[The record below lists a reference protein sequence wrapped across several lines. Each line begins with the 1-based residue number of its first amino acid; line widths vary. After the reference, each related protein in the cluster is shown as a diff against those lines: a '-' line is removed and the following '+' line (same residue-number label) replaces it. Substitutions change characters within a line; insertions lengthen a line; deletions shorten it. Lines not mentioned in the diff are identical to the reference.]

1 MMPPWVDMPVADMT
15 IPVADAQQS
24 EPFEQER
31 LRRLGLYKIQR
42 TPEPAFD
49 EIVRLAADLFEAP
62 IAYLCLAEDRYHWF
76 KARIGLEPMEIPR
89 SASFCDHTLTC
100 LDVMVVRD
108 ASKDARFA
116 DNPFVSGPC
125 HARFYAG
132 FALRDAD
139 GFPLGTLAVADVVPR
154 QITEQQ
160 KDLLR
165 SLAGIALDRMELQK
179 VKADLQETVTATEA
193 ARQHAVTGHA
203 ELRQV
208 IECLPQAIVLL
219 DEQNNLILWNK
230 NYETMFPE
238 AAPYVRPGASIESLF
253 RNVFEKVSGVSS
265 RDEADAESWV
275 QGRMHLIN
283 HSVSHIEQN
292 VGDLRWIRYD
302 QHVAADGRKVFVRTD
317 VTDDRNA
324 AESFRLLFESNP
336 VPMWVVERTTLKFLD
351 VNAAAIEHYGYTREQ
366 FLNMTSLEIRPA
378 YERQRAL
385 DDALSNFTT
394 DSGERDWIHNK
405 ADGTEILVGSYA
417 RPINYGGKDAAIV
430 SVVDVTDRR
439 KHDARLKYMAE
450 HDALTGLP
458 NRRLFLEMLEGTHLQ
473 RTRTPGLW
481 SVILVDIDDF
491 KNINDTLGHHVGDN
505 LITAV
510 AARLEECMG
519 DRGIVGRLG
528 GDEFAV
534 LLPALADPADAHTAA
549 TELVRAFSDPLK
561 VREYEILVG
570 VSAGVSVGLDKSLD
584 ASTMLKNADLAL
596 YKAKSDGRGV
606 CRIYEPHMSLQ
617 MIVRREMERN
627 LRQALAEEQFEI
639 HYQPLLELTACK
651 AIGFEAL
658 LRWKHPDEGMIP
670 PSTFIPVAESSGLI
684 VPIGA
689 WVLEQSC
696 RLATTLQDHLT
707 IAVNISPAQFKSG
720 RLVEVVSGALEKSG
734 LAASRLELEIT
745 ESCLLEKTS
754 ETLQTLKDLKGL
766 GVSIAL
772 DDFGT
777 GYCGLGYLGS
787 FPFDKIKIDQS
798 FVKDVETTRKS
809 AEIFRAVINIG
820 HSLGLVTLAEGI
832 ETKEQLQFLRA
843 LGCQQG
849 QGFLFSPA
857 VPAGEIAAE
866 LRLEGNSGKSVA

>member
-1 MMPPWVDMPVADMT
+1 MPVADMK
-15 IPVADAQQS
+15 IPGPDPRQTDFS
-24 EPFEQER
+24 EQER
-31 LRRLGLYKIQR
+31 LRRLGQYKILR
-42 TPEPAFD
+42 TSSQPAFD
-49 EIVRLAADLFEAP
+49 GIARLAADLFEAP
-62 IAYLCLAEDRYHWF
+62 IAYLCLTEARSHWF
-76 KARIGLEPMEIPR
+76 KARVGLDLKEIER
-89 SASFCDHTLTC
+89 SASFCDHTLMGR
-100 LDVMVVRD
+100 DVMVVQD

-116 DNPFVSGPC
+116 GNPLVTGPC
-125 HARFYAG
+125 RIKFYAG

-139 GFPLGTLAVADVVPR
+139 GFALGTLAVADVVPR
-154 QITEQQ
+154 RITEQQ
-160 KDLLR
+160 KGFLR
-165 SLAGIALDRMELQK
+165 SLASMALDRMELEK
-179 VKADLQETVTATEA
+179 GKANLHETIATIEA
-193 ARQHAVTGHA
+193 ARQDAVTGHA

-219 DEQNNLILWNK
+219 DEQNNVILWNR
-230 NYETMFPE
+230 NYETMFPDT
-238 AAPYVRPGASIESLF
+238 APYVRPGASIESLY
-253 RNVFEKVSGVSS
+253 RNAFEKISGLSNQD
-265 RDEADAESWV
+265 RTHAESWV
-275 QGRMHLIN
+275 QRRMDLLN
-283 HSVSHIEQN
+283 HSASHIEQN
-292 VGDLRWIRYD
+292 IGDRRWIRYD
-302 QHVAADGRKVFVRTD
+302 QHVTADGKKVFVRTD

-324 AESFRLLFESNP
+324 AKSFHLLFESNP
-336 VPMWVVERTTLKFLD
+336 VPMWVVERSSLRFLD
-351 VNAAAIEHYGYTREQ
+351 VNAAAVEHYGYTRDQ

-385 DDALSNFTT
+385 DDATNNFTT
-394 DSGERDWIHNK
+394 DSGEKDWIHNK
-405 ADGTEILVGSYA
+405 ADGTEILVSSYA
-417 RPINYGGKDAAIV
+417 RPIKYSGKEAAII
-430 SVVDVTDRR
+430 SVVDVTERR
-439 KHDARLKYMAE
+439 KHDARIKYMAE

-458 NRRLFLEMLEGTHLQ
+458 SRRLFLEMLESTHLQ
-473 RTRTPGLW
+473 RTQSPGLW

-491 KNINDTLGHHVGDN
+491 KNINDTLGHYVGDN

-510 AARLEECMG
+510 ANRLEECMG

-534 LLPALADPADAHTAA
+534 LLPMLVDPADAHTAA
-549 TELVRAFSDPLK
+549 SELVKAFIAPLK

-570 VSAGVSVGLDKSLD
+570 VSAGVSIGLDKSID

-606 CRIYEPHMSLQ
+606 CRVYEPHMSLQ

-627 LRQALAEEQFEI
+627 LRQALAEDQFEI
-639 HYQPLLELTACK
+639 HYQPLLDLGAATE
-651 AIGFEAL
+651 IGFEAL
-658 LRWKHPDEGMIP
+658 LRWNHPSEGMIP
-670 PSTFIPVAESSGLI
+670 PSTFVPVAESSGLI

-696 RLATTLQDHLT
+696 RLATTLREDLT

-720 RLVEVVSGALEKSG
+720 KLVEVVSGALEKSG
-734 LAASRLELEIT
+734 LAARRLELEIT

-754 ETLQTLKDLKGL
+754 ETLQILKDLKEL

-798 FVKDVETTRKS
+798 FVKDVETARKP

-820 HSLGLVTLAEGI
+820 RSLGLVTLAEGI
-832 ETKEQLQFLRA
+832 ETKEQLEFLRA

-857 VPAGEIAAE
+857 IPEGEIAAE
-866 LRLEGNSGKSVA
+866 LKLKGKAHSDRWVA

>member
-1 MMPPWVDMPVADMT
+1 MPAGDMT
-15 IPVADAQQS
+15 IPVADAQPIES
-24 EPFEQER
+24 FEQER
-31 LRRLGLYKIQR
+31 LRRLGLYKILR
-42 TPEPAFD
+42 TPSEPAFD
-49 EIVRLAADLFEAP
+49 GIARLAADLFEAP
-62 IAYLCLAEDRYHWF
+62 IAYLCLTEAKHHWF
-76 KARIGLEPMEIPR
+76 KARIGLDLREIRR
-89 SASFCDHTLTC
+89 STSFCDHTLTSQ
-100 LDVMVVRD
+100 DVMVVQD

-116 DNPFVSGPC
+116 DNPLVTGPC
-125 HARFYAG
+125 HIKFYAG

-139 GFPLGTLAVADVVPR
+139 GFPLGTLAVADVAPR
-154 QITEQQ
+154 EITERQ
-160 KDLLR
+160 KTLLR
-165 SLAGIALDRMELQK
+165 SLASIALDRMELQK
-179 VKADLQETVTATEA
+179 AKTGLQETITATEA
-193 ARQHAVTGHA
+193 ARQDAVTGHA
-203 ELRQV
+203 ELRQI

-230 NYETMFPE
+230 NYETMFP
-238 AAPYVRPGASIESLF
+238 ATAPYVTPGASIESLY
-253 RNVFEKVSGVSS
+253 RNAFEKISGLSN
-265 RDEADAESWV
+265 RDEARAESWI
-275 QGRMHLIN
+275 QGRMDLLN
-283 HSVSHIEQN
+283 HSDSHIEQN

-302 QHVAADGRKVFVRTD
+302 QHATADGKKVYVRTD
-317 VTDDRNA
+317 ITDDRNA

-336 VPMWVVERTTLKFLD
+336 VPMWVVERSNLKFLD
-351 VNAAAIEHYGYTREQ
+351 VNAAAVEHYGYTRDQ

-385 DDALSNFTT
+385 NDARNNFSA
-394 DSGERDWIHNK
+394 DSGEKDWIHNK
-405 ADGTEILVGSYA
+405 ADGTQILVGSYA
-417 RPINYGGKDAAIV
+417 RPIKYSGKEAAIV
-430 SVVDVTDRR
+430 SVVDVTERR
-439 KHDARLKYMAE
+439 KQDAQIKYMAE

-473 RTRTPGLW
+473 RTQNPSLW
-481 SVILVDIDDF
+481 SIILVDIDDF
-491 KNINDTLGHHVGDN
+491 KNINDTLGHYVGDN
-505 LITAV
+505 LIVAV
-510 AARLEECMG
+510 ANRLEECMG

-534 LLPALADPADAHTAA
+534 LLPTIVDPADAHTAA
-549 TELVRAFSDPLK
+549 TELVKAFTDPLN
-561 VREYEILVG
+561 VRDYEILVG
-570 VSAGVSVGLDKSLD
+570 VSAGVSIGLDSSLD

-606 CRIYEPHMSLQ
+606 CRVYESHMSLQ

-627 LRQALAEEQFEI
+627 LRQALAEDQFEI
-639 HYQPLLELTACK
+639 HYQPLLELATCK
-651 AIGFEAL
+651 EIGFEAL
-658 LRWKHPDEGMIP
+658 LRWNHPNEGMIP
-670 PSTFIPVAESSGLI
+670 PSTFIPIAESSGLI

-696 RLATTLQDHLT
+696 KLATTLQENLT

-720 RLVEVVSGALEKSG
+720 KLVEVVSGALEKSG
-734 LAASRLELEIT
+734 LAAHRLELEIT

-754 ETLQTLKDLKGL
+754 ETLQILKDLKEL

-832 ETKEQLQFLRA
+832 ETREQLEFLRA

-849 QGFLFSPA
+849 QGFLFSSA
-857 VPAGEIAAE
+857 IPAGEIAAE
-866 LRLEGNSGKSVA
+866 LKLKGNSHSNRCVA

>member
-1 MMPPWVDMPVADMT
+1 MNVPVGDMTSPVAET
-15 IPVADAQQS
+15 QQT
-24 EPFEQER
+24 EAFEQER
-31 LRRLGLYKIQR
+31 LRRLERYGILR
-42 TPEPAFD
+42 TPPEPAFD
-49 EIVRLAADLFEAP
+49 DIARLAADLFEAP
-62 IAYLCLAEDRYHWF
+62 IAYLSLTEATRHWF
-76 KARIGLEPMEIPR
+76 KARIGLDLDDVER
-89 SASFCDHTLTC
+89 SVSFCDHTLTGQ
-100 LDVMVVRD
+100 DVMVVED
-108 ASKDARFA
+108 ASRDVRFA
-116 DNPFVSGPC
+116 DNPFVTGPYGV
-125 HARFYAG
+125 RFYAG
-132 FALRDAD
+132 VALSDAD
-139 GFPLGTLAVADVVPR
+139 GFPLGTLAVADVTPR

-160 KDLLR
+160 KSFLR
-165 SLAGIALDRMELQK
+165 SLASIALDRMELQK
-179 VKADLQETVTATEA
+179 VKAGLLETVTATEA
-193 ARQHAVTGHA
+193 ARQDAVTSHA

-208 IECLPQAIVLL
+208 IDCLPQAVVLL
-219 DEQNNLILWNK
+219 DEENNLILWNK
-230 NYETMFPE
+230 NYETMFPGT
-238 AAPYVRPGASIESLF
+238 APYVKPGVNIKTLYRKAFESIGDDS
-253 RNVFEKVSGVSS
+253 NQ
-265 RDEADAESWV
+265 DEARAEAWV
-275 QGRMHLIN
+275 RRKMDLLN
-283 HSVSHIEQN
+283 HNDSYVEQN
-292 VGDLRWIRYD
+292 IGDQRWIRYD
-302 QHVAADGRKVFVRTD
+302 QHVTADRKRVYVRTD
-317 VTDDRNA
+317 VTDDKNA

-336 VPMWVVERTTLKFLD
+336 VPMWVVERSDLRFLD
-351 VNAAAIEHYGYTREQ
+351 VNEAAVEHYGYSRDQ

-385 DDALSNFTT
+385 DDASNNFTT
-394 DSGERDWIHNK
+394 DSGEKDWIHNR
-405 ADGTEILVGSYA
+405 ADGTEILVSSYA
-417 RPINYGGKDAAIV
+417 RPIKYSGREAAIV
-430 SVVDVTDRR
+430 SAVDVTERR
-439 KHDARLKYMAE
+439 KHDARIKYMAE

-458 NRRLFLEMLEGTHLQ
+458 NRRLFLEMLENTHLQ
-473 RTRTPGLW
+473 KTRKPGLW
-481 SVILVDIDDF
+481 SIILVDIDDF

-510 AARLEECMG
+510 ASRLEECVG
-519 DRGIVGRLG
+519 DKGVVGRLG

-534 LLPALADPADAHTAA
+534 LLPTIVDPADAHLAA
-549 TELVRAFSDPLK
+549 FDLVQAFNDPLK
-561 VREYEILVG
+561 VREHEILVG
-570 VSAGVSVGLDKSLD
+570 VSAGVSVGLDISVD

-606 CRIYEPHMSLQ
+606 CRVYEPHMSLQ

-639 HYQPLLELTACK
+639 HYQPLLELGACK
-651 AIGFEAL
+651 VIGFEAL
-658 LRWKHPDEGMIP
+658 LRWNHPSEGMIP

-696 RLATTLQDHLT
+696 QLATTLRDDLT

-720 RLVEVVSGALEKSG
+720 KLVEVVSGALARSG
-734 LAASRLELEIT
+734 LAAHRLELEIT

-754 ETLQTLKDLKGL
+754 ETLQILNDLKEL

-832 ETKEQLQFLRA
+832 ETTEQLEFLRA

-849 QGFLFSPA
+849 QGFLFSSA
-857 VPAGEIAAE
+857 VPARAIAAE
-866 LRLEGNSGKSVA
+866 LKLEEKTHSTRPVA

>member
-1 MMPPWVDMPVADMT
+1 MT
-15 IPVADAQQS
+15 ISVVETQQDDA
-24 EPFEQER
+24 FEQER
-31 LRRLGLYKIQR
+31 LRRLGRYGLLR
-42 TPEPAFD
+42 TPPEPAFD
-49 EIVRLAADLFEAP
+49 DIARLAADLFEAP
-62 IAYLCLAEDRYHWF
+62 IAYLSLTDSEQHWF
-76 KARIGLEPMEIPR
+76 KAKVGFDLEEVRR
-89 SASFCDHTLTC
+89 SISFCDHTVRDR
-100 LDVMVVRD
+100 DVMIVPD
-108 ASKDARFA
+108 ASRDERFA
-116 DNPFVSGPC
+116 DNPFVTG
-125 HARFYAG
+125 AYNIRFYAG
-132 FALRDAD
+132 VALRDSD
-139 GFPLGTLAVADVVPR
+139 GFPLGTLAVADVRPR
-154 QITEQQ
+154 EVSDRL
-160 KDLLR
+160 KSFLR
-165 SLAGIALDRMELQK
+165 SLASIALDRMELQK
-179 VKADLQETVTATEA
+179 VKAELQETIAATEA
-193 ARQHAVTGHA
+193 ARQNAVTGHA

-230 NYETMFPE
+230 NYETMFPGT
-238 AAPYVRPGASIESLF
+238 APFVKPGVGIETLYRSAF
-253 RNVFEKVSGVSS
+253 QKITGHSDQ
-265 RDEADAESWV
+265 DEAQTEAWIRR
-275 QGRMHLIN
+275 RMDLLN
-283 HSVSHIEQN
+283 HSDSYIEQN
-292 VGDLRWIRYD
+292 VSDLRWIRYD
-302 QHVAADGRKVFVRTD
+302 QHVTAEGKKVFVRTD

-336 VPMWVVERTTLKFLD
+336 VPMWVVERSNLKFLD
-351 VNAAAIEHYGYTREQ
+351 VNAAAIEHYGFSRKQ
-366 FLNMTSLEIRPA
+366 FLNMTSLEIRPT

-385 DDALSNFTT
+385 DDATNNFST
-394 DSGERDWIHNK
+394 DSGEKDWIHNK
-405 ADGTEILVGSYA
+405 ADGTEILVSSYA
-417 RPINYGGKDAAIV
+417 KPIRYSGKEAAIV

-439 KHDARLKYMAE
+439 KHDARIKYMAE

-458 NRRLFLEMLEGTHLQ
+458 NRRLFLEMLEDTHLQ
-473 RTRTPGLW
+473 KTLKPGLW
-481 SVILVDIDDF
+481 SIILVDIDDF

-510 AARLEECMG
+510 AGRLEECVG
-519 DRGIVGRLG
+519 DKGIVGRLG

-534 LLPALADPADAHTAA
+534 LLPKIVDPVDAHSAAIGLVKAFADP
-549 TELVRAFSDPLK
+549 VK
-561 VREYEILVG
+561 VREHEILVG
-570 VSAGVSVGLDKSLD
+570 VSAGVSIGLDKSLD
-584 ASTMLKNADLAL
+584 ASSMLKNADLAL

-639 HYQPLLELTACK
+639 HYQPLLELGTCK
-651 AIGFEAL
+651 EIGFEAL
-658 LRWKHPDEGMIP
+658 LRWNHPSEGMIA

-689 WVLEQSC
+689 WVLEESC
-696 RLATTLQDHLT
+696 RLATTLREDLT
-707 IAVNISPAQFKSG
+707 VAVNISPAQFKSG
-720 RLVEVVSGALEKSG
+720 RLVEVVSGALANSG
-734 LAASRLELEIT
+734 LAARRLELEIT

-754 ETLQTLKDLKGL
+754 ETLQTLKELKEL

-832 ETKEQLQFLRA
+832 ETQEQLDFLRA

-849 QGFLFSPA
+849 QGFLFSAA
-857 VPAGEIAAE
+857 VPADKIAAE
-866 LRLEGNSGKSVA
+866 LRGKRNSQSARPSA

>member
-1 MMPPWVDMPVADMT
+1 MPVEAMT
-15 IPVADAQQS
+15 LPVADAQQTES
-24 EPFEQER
+24 VERER
-31 LRRLGLYKIQR
+31 LRRLALYKIAR
-42 TPEPAFD
+42 TPPEPTFD
-49 EIVRLAADLFEAP
+49 SIARLAADLFAAP
-62 IAYLCLAEDRYHWF
+62 IAFLSLTEARNHWL
-76 KARIGLEPMEIPR
+76 KARIGFDLEETQR
-89 SASFCDHTLTC
+89 SGSFCDHTLSGQ
-100 LDVMVVRD
+100 DVMVVQD
-108 ASKDARFA
+108 ASKDVRFA
-116 DNPFVSGPC
+116 GNPLVIGPSNIK
-125 HARFYAG
+125 FYAG

-139 GFPLGTLAVADVVPR
+139 GFALGTLAVADVVPR
-154 QITEQQ
+154 QVSEQQ
-160 KDLLR
+160 KNLLR
-165 SLAGIALDRMELQK
+165 SLASIALERMELQK
-179 VKADLQETVTATEA
+179 VKATLDETIAATEA
-193 ARQHAVTGHA
+193 ARQDAVTGHA

-219 DEQNNLILWNK
+219 DEQNNLILWNR

-238 AAPYVRPGASIESLF
+238 AAPYVRPGVSIESLY
-253 RNVFEKVSGVSS
+253 RNAFEQISGFS
-265 RDEADAESWV
+265 RQDEAQAESWIR
-275 QGRMHLIN
+275 GRMELLN
-283 HSVSHIEQN
+283 QSHSYIEQN

-302 QHVAADGRKVFVRTD
+302 QHVTPDRKKVYVRTD

-336 VPMWVVERTTLKFLD
+336 VPMWVVERSSLKFLD
-351 VNAAAIEHYGYTREQ
+351 VNAAAIEHYGYTRDQ
-366 FLNMTSLEIRPA
+366 FLNMTSLEIRPEN
-378 YERQRAL
+378 ERQRAL
-385 DDALSNFTT
+385 DDARNNFIA

-405 ADGTEILVGSYA
+405 ADGTEILVSSYA
-417 RPINYGGKDAAIV
+417 RPIRYGGKDAAIV
-430 SVVDVTDRR
+430 SVVDVTERR
-439 KHDARLKYMAE
+439 KHDARIQYMAE

-458 NRRLFLEMLEGTHLQ
+458 NRRLFLDMIEGTHLQ
-473 RTRTPGLW
+473 RTQNPGLW

-510 AARLEECMG
+510 ANRLEECMG

-534 LLPALADPADAHTAA
+534 LLPVLSDPAEAHAAA
-549 TELVRAFSDPLK
+549 TELVKAFTEPLK

-570 VSAGVSVGLDKSLD
+570 VSAGVSIGLDKSLD

-596 YKAKSDGRGV
+596 YRAKSDGRGV
-606 CRIYEPHMSLQ
+606 CRFYEPHMSLQ

-627 LRQALAEEQFEI
+627 LRQALAEDQFEI
-639 HYQPLLELTACK
+639 HYQPLVELAAGK
-651 AIGFEAL
+651 EIGFEAL
-658 LRWKHPDEGMIP
+658 LRWNHPSEGMIP
-670 PSTFIPVAESSGLI
+670 PSAFIPIAESSGLI

-696 RLATTLQDHLT
+696 KLASTLQEHLT

-720 RLVEVVSGALEKSG
+720 KLVEAVSSALEKSG
-734 LAASRLELEIT
+734 LAAHRLELEIT

-754 ETLQTLKDLKGL
+754 ETLQILKNLKEL
-766 GVSIAL
+766 GASIAL

-832 ETKEQLQFLRA
+832 ETKEQLEFLRA

-849 QGFLFSPA
+849 QGFLFSSA
-857 VPAGEIAAE
+857 IPAGEIAAA
-866 LRLEGNSGKSVA
+866 LKLKGNSHSNRCVA

>member
-1 MMPPWVDMPVADMT
+1 MPVGDMT
-15 IPVADAQQS
+15 SPVAETQQT
-24 EPFEQER
+24 EAFEQER
-31 LRRLGLYKIQR
+31 LRRLGLYRILR
-42 TPEPAFD
+42 TPAEPAFD
-49 EIVRLAADLFEAP
+49 DIARLAADLFEAP
-62 IAYLCLAEDRYHWF
+62 IAYLCLTEARHHWF
-76 KARIGLEPMEIPR
+76 KARIGLDLQDVEH
-89 SASFCDHTLTC
+89 SVSFCDHTLTDQ
-100 LDVMVVRD
+100 DVVVVQD
-108 ASKDARFA
+108 ASKDDRFA
-116 DNPFVSGPC
+116 DNPFVTGP
-125 HARFYAG
+125 HGIRFYAG
-132 FALRDAD
+132 VALRDAD
-139 GFPLGTLAVADVVPR
+139 GFPLGTLAVADVTPR
-154 QITEQQ
+154 AITEPQ
-160 KDLLR
+160 KSFLR
-165 SLAGIALDRMELQK
+165 SLASIALDRMELQK

-193 ARQHAVTGHA
+193 ARQDAVTSHA

-230 NYETMFPE
+230 NYELMFPE
-238 AAPYVRPGASIESLF
+238 AAPFVKPGANIESLY
-253 RNVFEKVSGVSS
+253 RNAFEKISGLSDQ
-265 RDEADAESWV
+265 DEGRAETWI
-275 QGRMHLIN
+275 QRRMDLLN
-283 HSVSHIEQN
+283 HSASYIERN
-292 VGDLRWIRYD
+292 ISDLRWIRYD
-302 QHVAADGRKVFVRTD
+302 QHVTDDGKKVFVRTD

-336 VPMWVVERTTLKFLD
+336 VPMWVVERENLKFLD
-351 VNAAAIEHYGYTREQ
+351 VNAAAIEHYGYSRDQ

-385 DDALSNFTT
+385 DDATNNFST
-394 DSGERDWIHNK
+394 DSGDKDWIHNK

-417 RPINYGGKDAAIV
+417 KPIKYSGKDAAIV
-430 SVVDVTDRR
+430 SVVDVTERR
-439 KHDARLKYMAE
+439 KHDARIKYMAE

-458 NRRLFLEMLEGTHLQ
+458 NRRLFLEMLENTHLQ
-473 RTRTPGLW
+473 KTQKPGLW
-481 SVILVDIDDF
+481 SIILVDIDDF
-491 KNINDTLGHHVGDN
+491 KNVNDTLGHHVGDN

-510 AARLEECMG
+510 ASRLEECVG
-519 DRGIVGRLG
+519 DTGIVGRLG

-534 LLPALADPADAHTAA
+534 LLPAIADPVDVHNAA
-549 TELVRAFSDPLK
+549 SDLVKAFSSPLK

-570 VSAGVSVGLDKSLD
+570 VSAGVSVALDKSLD

-606 CRIYEPHMSLQ
+606 CRVYEPHMSLQ

-639 HYQPLLELTACK
+639 HYQPLLELGACK
-651 AIGFEAL
+651 EIGFEAL
-658 LRWKHPDEGMIP
+658 LRWNHPDEGMIP

-696 RLATTLQDHLT
+696 KLATTLREDLT
-707 IAVNISPAQFKSG
+707 VAVNISPAQFKSG
-720 RLVEVVSGALEKSG
+720 KLVEVVSGALEKSG
-734 LAASRLELEIT
+734 LAARRLELEIT

-754 ETLQTLKDLKGL
+754 ETLQTLKELKEL

-832 ETKEQLQFLRA
+832 ETTEQLEFLRT

-849 QGFLFSPA
+849 QGFLFSSA
-857 VPAGEIAAE
+857 VPAREIAAE
-866 LRLEGNSGKSVA
+866 LKLRGKSHSTRPSA